1 MALKYTNRKIMGEVQ
16 CKGEEEE
23 IFSMVRDVCVKREK
37 TLCEGGKK
45 EKGDNS
51 RQPFEIN
58 LDPRL
63 IGCVWVCLDG
73 WILNLRQE
81 LQDGGGEQRPD
92 GQSDEIDE

>member
-1 MALKYTNRKIMGEVQ
+1 M
-16 CKGEEEE
+16 
-23 IFSMVRDVCVKREK
+23 FCVKREK